1 VTQQKNQ
8 SQIEKI
14 QPLKKSKT
22 NQNNNNKMRNKF
34 LIALFA
40 FFGLAVANANAQQKI
55 GYISLDY
62 ILAQMP
68 EAKQVETELTTT
80 KTQYDNMYQSKV
92 KDFQTKLADYEK
104 NGATMADVIK
114 ADKEKE
120 LQALQSQIEEFRQN
134 SSTSLQKK
142 QAQLLQPLL
151 KKIED
156 NMHAT
161 AKENGF
167 AFVFNYDAGQGTT
180 PIVLHAPEDA
190 NISDLILK
198 RMGVTPKPLAPAA
211 ATPATTTPAT
221 AAPKKN

>member
-1 VTQQKNQ
+1 
-8 SQIEKI
+8 
-14 QPLKKSKT
+14 
-22 NQNNNNKMRNKF
+22 MRNKF
-34 LIALFA
+34 LIAIFA
-40 FFGLAVANANAQQKI
+40 FVVLATSNINAQQKI

-68 EAKQVETELTTT
+68 EAKQVETELTAT

-92 KDFQTKLADYEK
+92 KDFQAKLADYEK
-104 NGATMADVIK
+104 NGTTMADVIK
-114 ADKEKE
+114 ADREKE
-120 LQALQSQIEEFRQN
+120 LQGLQGSIEEFRQN

-151 KKIED
+151 KKVEE
-156 NMHAT
+156 NMHAA
-161 AKENGF
+161 AKENGY

-180 PIVLHAPEDA
+180 PIVLHAPDDA

-198 RMGVTPKPLAPAA
+198 RMGITPKPLAPPT

-221 AAPKKN
+221 GAAPKKN

>member
-1 VTQQKNQ
+1 
-8 SQIEKI
+8 
-14 QPLKKSKT
+14 
-22 NQNNNNKMRNKF
+22 MRNKF

-40 FFGLAVANANAQQKI
+40 FVVLATSNINAQQKI

-68 EAKQVETELTTT
+68 EAKQVETELTAT

-92 KDFQTKLADYEK
+92 KDFQAKLADYEK
-104 NGATMADVIK
+104 NGSTMADVIK
-114 ADKEKE
+114 ADREKE
-120 LQALQSQIEEFRQN
+120 LQGLQGSIEEFRQN

-151 KKIED
+151 KKVEE
-156 NMHAT
+156 NMHAS
-161 AKENGF
+161 AKENGY

-180 PIVLHAPEDA
+180 PIVLHAPDDA

-198 RMGVTPKPLAPAA
+198 RMGITPKPLTPPA

-221 AAPKKN
+221 GAPKKN

>member
-1 VTQQKNQ
+1 
-8 SQIEKI
+8 
-14 QPLKKSKT
+14 
-22 NQNNNNKMRNKF
+22 MRNKF

-40 FFGLAVANANAQQKI
+40 FISLATANVNAQQKI

-68 EAKQVETELTTT
+68 EAKQVETELTAT

-92 KDFQTKLADYEK
+92 KDFQAKLADYEK
-104 NGATMADVIK
+104 NGSTMADVIK
-114 ADKEKE
+114 ADREKE
-120 LQALQSQIEEFRQN
+120 LQGLQGSIEEFRQN

-151 KKIED
+151 KKVEE
-156 NMHAT
+156 NMHAA
-161 AKENGF
+161 AKENGY

-180 PIVLHAPEDA
+180 PIVLHAPDDA

-198 RMGVTPKPLAPAA
+198 RMGITPKVLAPPT

-221 AAPKKN
+221 GAPKKN

>member
-1 VTQQKNQ
+1 
-8 SQIEKI
+8 
-14 QPLKKSKT
+14 
-22 NQNNNNKMRNKF
+22 MRNKF
-34 LIALFA
+34 LIAIFA
-40 FFGLAVANANAQQKI
+40 FIGLATANLNAQQKI

-68 EAKQVETELTTT
+68 EAKQVETELTAT

-92 KDFQTKLADYEK
+92 KDFQAKLADYEK
-104 NGATMADVIK
+104 NGSTMADVIK
-114 ADKEKE
+114 ADREKE
-120 LQALQSQIEEFRQN
+120 LQGLQGSIEEFRQN

-151 KKIED
+151 KKVEE
-156 NMHAT
+156 NMHAS

-180 PIVLHAPEDA
+180 PIVLHAPDDA

-198 RMGVTPKPLAPAA
+198 RMGITPKPLTPPT

-221 AAPKKN
+221 GAAPKKN

>member
-1 VTQQKNQ
+1 
-8 SQIEKI
+8 
-14 QPLKKSKT
+14 
-22 NQNNNNKMRNKF
+22 MRNKF
-34 LIALFA
+34 LITLIA
-40 FFGLAVANANAQQKI
+40 FVGLAIANVNAQQKI

-68 EAKQVETELTTT
+68 EAKQVETELTAT

-92 KDFQTKLADYEK
+92 KDFQAKLADYEK
-104 NGATMADVIK
+104 NGTTMADVIK
-114 ADKEKE
+114 ADREKE
-120 LQALQSQIEEFRQN
+120 LQGLQGSIEEFRQN

-151 KKIED
+151 KKVEE
-156 NMHAT
+156 NMHAA
-161 AKENGF
+161 AKENGY

-180 PIVLHAPEDA
+180 PIVLHAPDDA

-198 RMGVTPKPLAPAA
+198 RMGITPKALAPPT

>member
-1 VTQQKNQ
+1 
-8 SQIEKI
+8 
-14 QPLKKSKT
+14 
-22 NQNNNNKMRNKF
+22 MRNKF

-40 FFGLAVANANAQQKI
+40 FISLATANVNAQQKI

-68 EAKQVETELTTT
+68 EAKQVETELTAT

-92 KDFQTKLADYEK
+92 KDFQAKLADYEK

-114 ADKEKE
+114 ADREKE
-120 LQALQSQIEEFRQN
+120 LQGLQGSIEEFRQN

-151 KKIED
+151 KKVEE
-156 NMHAT
+156 NMHAS
-161 AKENGF
+161 AKENGY

-180 PIVLHAPEDA
+180 PIVLHAPDDA

-198 RMGVTPKPLAPAA
+198 RMGITPKPLTPPA

-221 AAPKKN
+221 GAPKKN

>member
-1 VTQQKNQ
+1 
-8 SQIEKI
+8 
-14 QPLKKSKT
+14 
-22 NQNNNNKMRNKF
+22 MRKKF
-34 LIALFA
+34 LIAILA
-40 FFGLAVANANAQQKI
+40 LIGLATANINAQQKI

-68 EAKQVETELTTT
+68 EAKQVETELTAT

-114 ADKEKE
+114 ADREKE
-120 LQALQSQIEEFRQN
+120 LQGLQGSIEEFRQN

-151 KKIED
+151 KKVEE
-156 NMHAT
+156 NMHAA
-161 AKENGF
+161 AKENGY

-180 PIVLHAPEDA
+180 PIVLHAPDDA

-198 RMGVTPKPLAPAA
+198 RMGITPKPLAPAT
-211 ATPATTTPAT
+211 ATPADR
-221 AAPKKN
+221 KSVV

>member
-1 VTQQKNQ
+1 MK
-8 SQIEKI
+8 
-14 QPLKKSKT
+14 
-22 NQNNNNKMRNKF
+22 NKF

-40 FFGLAVANANAQQKI
+40 ILALATANVNAQQKI

-80 KTQYDNMYQSKV
+80 KTQYDNMYQQKV

-104 NGATMADVIK
+104 NAATMADVIK
-114 ADKEKE
+114 ADREKE
-120 LQALQSQIEEFRQN
+120 LQGMQSSIEEFRQN

-156 NMHAT
+156 NMHGV

-180 PIVLHAPEDA
+180 PIVLHAPDDA
-190 NISDLILK
+190 NISDLVLK
-198 RMGVTPKPLAPAA
+198 RMGVTPKPLTPAP
-211 ATPATTTPAT
+211 ATPAAT
-221 AAPKKN
+221 APKK

>member
-1 VTQQKNQ
+1 MK
-8 SQIEKI
+8 
-14 QPLKKSKT
+14 
-22 NQNNNNKMRNKF
+22 NKF
-34 LIALFA
+34 LIALLA
-40 FFGLAVANANAQQKI
+40 FFALATANVNAQQKI

-80 KTQYDNMYQSKV
+80 KTQYDNMYQQKV

-104 NGATMADVIK
+104 NAATMADVIK
-114 ADKEKE
+114 ADREKE
-120 LQALQSQIEEFRQN
+120 LQGMQSSIEEFRQN
-134 SSTSLQKK
+134 SSVSLQKK
-142 QAQLLQPLL
+142 QSQLLQPLL

-156 NMHAT
+156 NMHAV

-180 PIVLHAPEDA
+180 PIVLHAPDDA

-198 RMGVTPKPLAPAA
+198 KMGVTPKPLTPAP
-211 ATPATTTPAT
+211 ATPAAT
-221 AAPKKN
+221 APAKKN

>member
-1 VTQQKNQ
+1 
-8 SQIEKI
+8 
-14 QPLKKSKT
+14 
-22 NQNNNNKMRNKF
+22 MRNKF

-40 FFGLAVANANAQQKI
+40 FISLATANVNAQQKI

-68 EAKQVETELTTT
+68 EAKQVETELTAT

-92 KDFQTKLADYEK
+92 KDFQGKLADYEK

-114 ADKEKE
+114 ADREKE
-120 LQALQSQIEEFRQN
+120 LQGLQGSIEEFRQN

-151 KKIED
+151 KKVEE
-156 NMHAT
+156 NMHAA
-161 AKENGF
+161 AKENGY

-180 PIVLHAPEDA
+180 PIVLHAPDDA

-198 RMGVTPKPLAPAA
+198 RMGITPKVLAPPT

-221 AAPKKN
+221 GAPKKN

>member
-1 VTQQKNQ
+1 
-8 SQIEKI
+8 
-14 QPLKKSKT
+14 
-22 NQNNNNKMRNKF
+22 MRNKF
-34 LIALFA
+34 LIAIFA
-40 FFGLAVANANAQQKI
+40 FIVLATSNINAQQKI

-68 EAKQVETELTTT
+68 EAKQVETELTAT

-92 KDFQTKLADYEK
+92 KDFQAKLADYEK

-114 ADKEKE
+114 ADREKE
-120 LQALQSQIEEFRQN
+120 LQGLQGSIEEFRQN

-151 KKIED
+151 KKVEE
-156 NMHAT
+156 NMHAS
-161 AKENGF
+161 AKENGY

-180 PIVLHAPEDA
+180 PIVLHAPDDA

-198 RMGVTPKPLAPAA
+198 RMGITPKPLTPPA

-221 AAPKKN
+221 GAPKKN

>member
-1 VTQQKNQ
+1 
-8 SQIEKI
+8 
-14 QPLKKSKT
+14 
-22 NQNNNNKMRNKF
+22 MRNKF
-34 LIALFA
+34 LIAIFA
-40 FFGLAVANANAQQKI
+40 FISLATANVNAQQKI

-68 EAKQVETELTTT
+68 EAKQVETELTAT

-92 KDFQTKLADYEK
+92 KDFQAKLADYEK
-104 NGATMADVIK
+104 NGTTMADVIK
-114 ADKEKE
+114 ADREKE
-120 LQALQSQIEEFRQN
+120 LQGLQGSIEEFRQN

-151 KKIED
+151 KKVEE
-156 NMHAT
+156 NMHAS
-161 AKENGF
+161 AKENGY

-180 PIVLHAPEDA
+180 PIVLHAPDDA

-198 RMGVTPKPLAPAA
+198 RMGITPKVLAPPT

-221 AAPKKN
+221 GAPKKN

>member
-1 VTQQKNQ
+1 
-8 SQIEKI
+8 
-14 QPLKKSKT
+14 
-22 NQNNNNKMRNKF
+22 MRNKF

-40 FFGLAVANANAQQKI
+40 FFGLAMSNVNAQQKI

-68 EAKQVETELTTT
+68 EAKQVETELTAT
-80 KTQYDNMYQSKV
+80 KTQYDNMYQAKV

-104 NGATMADVIK
+104 TASTMDAVIK

-120 LQALQSQIEEFRQN
+120 LQGLQGQIEEFRQT

-142 QAQLLQPLL
+142 QSQLLQPLL
-151 KKIED
+151 KKVED

-180 PIVLHAPEDA
+180 PIVLHAPDDA

-198 RMGVTPKPLAPAA
+198 KMGVTPKPLTPAP
-211 ATPATTTPAT
+211 ATPATTSP
-221 AAPKKN
+221 APKKN

>member
-1 VTQQKNQ
+1 
-8 SQIEKI
+8 
-14 QPLKKSKT
+14 
-22 NQNNNNKMRNKF
+22 MRNKF
-34 LIALFA
+34 LITLIA
-40 FFGLAVANANAQQKI
+40 FVGLAIANVNAQQKI

-68 EAKQVETELTTT
+68 EAKQVETELTAT

-92 KDFQTKLADYEK
+92 KDFQAKLADYEK
-104 NGATMADVIK
+104 NGTTMADVIK
-114 ADKEKE
+114 ADREKE
-120 LQALQSQIEEFRQN
+120 LQGLQGSIEEFRQN

-151 KKIED
+151 KKVEE
-156 NMHAT
+156 NMHAS
-161 AKENGF
+161 AKENGY

-180 PIVLHAPEDA
+180 PIVLHAPDDA

-198 RMGVTPKPLAPAA
+198 RMGITPKALAPPT

>member
-1 VTQQKNQ
+1 
-8 SQIEKI
+8 
-14 QPLKKSKT
+14 
-22 NQNNNNKMRNKF
+22 MRNKF
-34 LIALFA
+34 LIAIFA
-40 FFGLAVANANAQQKI
+40 FVVLATSNINAQQKI

-68 EAKQVETELTTT
+68 EAKQVETELTAT

-92 KDFQTKLADYEK
+92 KDFQGKLADYEK

-114 ADKEKE
+114 ADREKE
-120 LQALQSQIEEFRQN
+120 LQGLQGSIEEFRQN

-151 KKIED
+151 KKVEE
-156 NMHAT
+156 NMHAA
-161 AKENGF
+161 AKENGY

-180 PIVLHAPEDA
+180 PIVLHAPDDA

-198 RMGVTPKPLAPAA
+198 RMGITPKPLAPPT

-221 AAPKKN
+221 GAAPKKN

>member
-1 VTQQKNQ
+1 MK
-8 SQIEKI
+8 
-14 QPLKKSKT
+14 
-22 NQNNNNKMRNKF
+22 NKF

-40 FFGLAVANANAQQKI
+40 IFALATANVNAQQKI

-80 KTQYDNMYQSKV
+80 KTQYDNMYQQKV

-104 NGATMADVIK
+104 NAATMADVIK
-114 ADKEKE
+114 ADREKE
-120 LQALQSQIEEFRQN
+120 LQGMQSSIEEFRQN

-156 NMHAT
+156 NMHGV

-180 PIVLHAPEDA
+180 PIVLHAPDDA
-190 NISDLILK
+190 NISDLVLK
-198 RMGVTPKPLAPAA
+198 RMGVTPKPFTPAP
-211 ATPATTTPAT
+211 ATPAATTPAGG
-221 AAPKKN
+221 APKK

>member
-1 VTQQKNQ
+1 
-8 SQIEKI
+8 
-14 QPLKKSKT
+14 
-22 NQNNNNKMRNKF
+22 MRNKF
-34 LIALFA
+34 LIALVA
-40 FFGLAVANANAQQKI
+40 FVGLAVANVNGQQKI

-68 EAKQVETELTTT
+68 EAKQVETELTAT

-92 KDFQTKLADYEK
+92 KDFQAKLADYEK
-104 NGATMADVIK
+104 NGSTMADVIK
-114 ADKEKE
+114 ADREKE
-120 LQALQSQIEEFRQN
+120 LQGLQGSIEEFRQN

-151 KKIED
+151 KKVEE
-156 NMHAT
+156 NMHAA

-180 PIVLHAPEDA
+180 PIVLHAPDDA

-198 RMGVTPKPLAPAA
+198 RMGITPKPLAPPT
-211 ATPATTTPAT
+211 ATPANTTPAT
-221 AAPKKN
+221 GAPKKN

>member
-1 VTQQKNQ
+1 MK
-8 SQIEKI
+8 
-14 QPLKKSKT
+14 
-22 NQNNNNKMRNKF
+22 NKF

-40 FFGLAVANANAQQKI
+40 FFALASANVNAQQKI

-68 EAKQVETELTTT
+68 EAKQVETDLTTT
-80 KTQYDNMYQSKV
+80 KTQYDNMYQQKV

-104 NGATMADVIK
+104 NAATMADVIK
-114 ADKEKE
+114 ADREKE
-120 LQALQSQIEEFRQN
+120 LQGMQSSIEEFRQN

-156 NMHAT
+156 NMHGV

-180 PIVLHAPEDA
+180 PIVLHAPDDA
-190 NISDLILK
+190 NISDLVLK
-198 RMGVTPKPLAPAA
+198 RMGVTPKPLTPAP

-221 AAPKKN
+221 AAPKK

>member
-1 VTQQKNQ
+1 
-8 SQIEKI
+8 
-14 QPLKKSKT
+14 
-22 NQNNNNKMRNKF
+22 MRNKF

-40 FFGLAVANANAQQKI
+40 FIGLAVSNVNAQQKI

-68 EAKQVETELTTT
+68 EAKQVETELTAT
-80 KTQYDNMYQSKV
+80 KTQYDNMYQAKA
-92 KDFQTKLADYEK
+92 KDFQAKLADYEK
-104 NGATMADVIK
+104 NGASMDAVIK

-120 LQALQSQIEEFRQN
+120 LQGLQAQIQEFGQTSQ
-134 SSTSLQKK
+134 TSLQKK

-156 NMHAT
+156 NMHAA
-161 AKENGF
+161 AKENGY

-180 PIVLHAPEDA
+180 PIVLHAPDDA

-198 RMGVTPKPLAPAA
+198 RMGVTPKPLTQAP
-211 ATPATTTPAT
+211 ATPATTSP
-221 AAPKKN
+221 APKKN

>member
-1 VTQQKNQ
+1 
-8 SQIEKI
+8 
-14 QPLKKSKT
+14 
-22 NQNNNNKMRNKF
+22 MRNKF
-34 LIALFA
+34 LIAIFA
-40 FFGLAVANANAQQKI
+40 FVVLATSNINAQQKI

-68 EAKQVETELTTT
+68 EAKQVETELTAT

-92 KDFQTKLADYEK
+92 KDFQAKLADYEK
-104 NGATMADVIK
+104 NGTTMADVIK
-114 ADKEKE
+114 ADREKE
-120 LQALQSQIEEFRQN
+120 LQGLQGSIEEFRQN

-151 KKIED
+151 KKVEE
-156 NMHAT
+156 NMHAA
-161 AKENGF
+161 AKENGY

-180 PIVLHAPEDA
+180 PIVLHAPDDA

-198 RMGVTPKPLAPAA
+198 RMGITPKALVPPT

>member
-1 VTQQKNQ
+1 
-8 SQIEKI
+8 
-14 QPLKKSKT
+14 
-22 NQNNNNKMRNKF
+22 MRNKF

-40 FFGLAVANANAQQKI
+40 FFVLAVANVNAQQKI

-68 EAKQVETELTTT
+68 EAKQVETELTAT
-80 KTQYDNMYQSKV
+80 KTQYDNMYQAKV
-92 KDFQTKLADYEK
+92 KDFQAKLADYEK
-104 NGATMADVIK
+104 NPNMDPVIK

-120 LQALQSQIEEFRQN
+120 LQGLQGQIEEFRQT

-142 QAQLLQPLL
+142 QQQLLQPLL
-151 KKIED
+151 KKVED
-156 NMHAT
+156 NMHAA

-198 RMGVTPKPLAPAA
+198 KMGVTPKPFAPAT

-221 AAPKKN
+221 GAPKKN

>member
-1 VTQQKNQ
+1 
-8 SQIEKI
+8 
-14 QPLKKSKT
+14 
-22 NQNNNNKMRNKF
+22 MRNKF

-40 FFGLAVANANAQQKI
+40 FFGLAMSNVNAQQKI

-68 EAKQVETELTTT
+68 EAKQVETELTAT
-80 KTQYDNMYQSKV
+80 KTQYDNMYQAKV
-92 KDFQTKLADYEK
+92 KDFQAKLADYEK
-104 NGATMADVIK
+104 NGTTMDAVIK

-120 LQALQSQIEEFRQN
+120 LQGLQGQIEEFRQT

-151 KKIED
+151 KKVED
-156 NMHAT
+156 NMHAA
-161 AKENGF
+161 AKENGY

-180 PIVLHAPEDA
+180 PIVLHAPDDA

-198 RMGVTPKPLAPAA
+198 RMGVTPKPLAPAP
-211 ATPATTTPAT
+211 ATPATTSPT
-221 AAPKKN
+221 PKKN

>member
-1 VTQQKNQ
+1 
-8 SQIEKI
+8 
-14 QPLKKSKT
+14 
-22 NQNNNNKMRNKF
+22 MRNKF

-40 FFGLAVANANAQQKI
+40 FFGLAMSNVNAQQKI

-68 EAKQVETELTTT
+68 EAKQVETELTAT
-80 KTQYDNMYQSKV
+80 KTQYDNMYQAKV
-92 KDFQTKLADYEK
+92 KDFQAKLADYEK
-104 NGATMADVIK
+104 NGATMDAVIK

-120 LQALQSQIEEFRQN
+120 LQGLQGQIEEFRQT

-151 KKIED
+151 KKVED
-156 NMHAT
+156 NMHAA
-161 AKENGF
+161 AKENGY

-180 PIVLHAPEDA
+180 PIVLHAPDDA

-198 RMGVTPKPLAPAA
+198 RMGVTPKPLAPAP
-211 ATPATTTPAT
+211 ATPATTSP
-221 AAPKKN
+221 APKKN

>member
-1 VTQQKNQ
+1 
-8 SQIEKI
+8 
-14 QPLKKSKT
+14 
-22 NQNNNNKMRNKF
+22 MRNKF
-34 LIALFA
+34 LIAIFA
-40 FFGLAVANANAQQKI
+40 FVVLATSNINAQQKI

-68 EAKQVETELTTT
+68 EAKQVETELTAT

-92 KDFQTKLADYEK
+92 KDFQAKLADYEK
-104 NGATMADVIK
+104 NGTTMADVIK
-114 ADKEKE
+114 ADREKE
-120 LQALQSQIEEFRQN
+120 LQGLQGSIEEFRQN

-151 KKIED
+151 KKVEE
-156 NMHAT
+156 NMHAA

-180 PIVLHAPEDA
+180 PIVLHAPDDA

-198 RMGVTPKPLAPAA
+198 RMGITPKVLAPPT

-221 AAPKKN
+221 GAPKKN

>member
-1 VTQQKNQ
+1 
-8 SQIEKI
+8 
-14 QPLKKSKT
+14 
-22 NQNNNNKMRNKF
+22 MRNKF
-34 LIALFA
+34 LIAIFA
-40 FFGLAVANANAQQKI
+40 FVVLATANINAQQKI

-68 EAKQVETELTTT
+68 EAKQVETELTAT

-92 KDFQTKLADYEK
+92 KDFQAKLADYEK

-114 ADKEKE
+114 ADREKE
-120 LQALQSQIEEFRQN
+120 LQGLQGSIEEFRQN

-151 KKIED
+151 KKVEE
-156 NMHAT
+156 NMHAA
-161 AKENGF
+161 AKENGY

-180 PIVLHAPEDA
+180 PIVLHAPDDA

-198 RMGVTPKPLAPAA
+198 RMGITPKPLTPPA

-221 AAPKKN
+221 GAPKKN